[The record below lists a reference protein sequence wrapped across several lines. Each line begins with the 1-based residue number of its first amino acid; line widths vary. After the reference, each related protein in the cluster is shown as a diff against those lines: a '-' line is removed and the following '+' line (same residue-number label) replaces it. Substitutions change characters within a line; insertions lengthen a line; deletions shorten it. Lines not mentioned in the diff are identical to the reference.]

1 MPEMVGNMCHAELAA
16 WIDSVLLSMGIKPES
31 DKNVI
36 ISKRLPRP
44 KATTTGIG
52 TKDSAAA
59 DSKTPV

>member
-1 MPEMVGNMCHAELAA
+1 MVGNMCHAELAA

-36 ISKRLPRP
+36 ISKRMPRP
-44 KATTTGIG
+44 KATTTGTG
-52 TKDSAAA
+52 TKDSAA

>member
-1 MPEMVGNMCHAELAA
+1 MVGNMCHAELAA

-44 KATTTGIG
+44 KATTTGTG